1 MNFLSVI
8 IPVYNVRNYLIR
20 CVNSV
25 VSECNELAYEIL
37 LVDDGS
43 TDGSGDLCDEMAAQ
57 LPKVKVL
64 HKLNGGLSD
73 ARNYGIE
80 HATGE
85 YVFYLDSDDYLVENG
100 LKTEIEVAKRTSSDV
115 VCGNFYYKYSNHV
128 MLFNNESYGTLTF
141 EGGEESL
148 RILIK
153 GNYYQNFAWGKL
165 IRRELAE
172 KFFFPKGKLFE
183 DTYWFHNILHCANRV
198 TVVDVPVVYYEQRD
212 GSISFEYKLRSLDIL
227 DGYTE
232 RLHFFESHYP
242 KLVDGHKLLMV
253 QNCIEHAWM
262 VCRYLKKDD
271 YYVAIKKIR
280 DTIVGCNLQDCV
292 MLKGSQ
298 RKKLRMIMISMA
310 MYKYSTMFEK
320 VIKKIVR

>member
-1 MNFLSVI
+1 MFLSVI

-20 CVNSV
+20 CVDSV
-25 VSECNELAYEIL
+25 VSECEEFVYEIL

-43 TDGSGDLCDEMAAQ
+43 TDGSGELCDEMATQ
-57 LPKVKVL
+57 LPNVKVW

-73 ARNYGIE
+73 ARNYGVAR
-80 HATGE
+80 ATGE
-85 YVFYLDSDDYLVENG
+85 YVFYLDSDDYLVKGG
-100 LKTEIEVAKRTSSDV
+100 LKAEIEVAKRTNCDV
-115 VCGNFYYKYSNHV
+115 VCGNFYYKYSNHT
-128 MLFNNESYGTLTF
+128 MLFNDKPYETLTF
-141 EGGEESL
+141 EGGEEAL
-148 RILIK
+148 QVLIK
-153 GNYYQNFAWGKL
+153 GKYYQNFAWGKL

-172 KFFFPKGKLFE
+172 KFLFPKGKLFE
-183 DTYWFHNILHCANRV
+183 DTYWFHYILHCANQV

-212 GSISFEYKLRSLDIL
+212 GSISFEYKLKSLDIL

-242 KLVDGHKLLMV
+242 KLVDGHKFLMV

-271 YYVAIKKIR
+271 YYVAIKKMR
-280 DTIVGCNLQDCV
+280 DTIVGCKLQDCAI
-292 MLKGSQ
+292 LKDSQ
-298 RKKLRMIMISMA
+298 RKKLLMIMISMA
-310 MYKYSTMFEK
+310 MYKYSTILGK